1 MFLAVF
7 SHSQLRNVM
16 FNKLSEVISYYQR
29 FILTGH
35 IYQYRADNLLYFDR
49 YDLKDIKRLHIRQYA
64 KQRRL
69 SVKYATIN
77 REIAFARAAINATT
91 LDYEIPLNNPFKS
104 IKFTEEDHI
113 PNYLTIDQ
121 YNHLLSTALQTGNN
135 NLHDFLVLLTMTG
148 CRPKELLTLTWDNV
162 YLDKKQFVVRN
173 YFSKSKR
180 TMYKY
185 LNQTAYD
192 VLKNKSET
200 RIGTH
205 VFTNPATG
213 KAYTTFTKTFTRCK
227 KRAGI
232 DCTLYDL
239 RHTYASWL
247 VQSGVT
253 IYTVKDLLGHEDIE
267 STQRYAHLDYATLLN
282 AVDKI
287 G

>member
-1 MFLAVF
+1 MFK
-7 SHSQLRNVM
+7 
-16 FNKLSEVISYYQR
+16 KLSEVISYYQR
-29 FILTGH
+29 FVLTNH
-35 IYQYRADNLLYFDR
+35 LYQYRADNLLYFDR
-49 YDLKDIKRLHIRQYA
+49 YDLKDIKRVHIRQYA

-69 SVKYATIN
+69 NVKYATIN
-77 REIAFARAAINATT
+77 REISFARAAINSTS
-91 LDYEIPLNNPFKS
+91 LDYEISLNNPFTA

-113 PNYLTIDQ
+113 PNYLTVDQ
-121 YNHLLSTALQTGNN
+121 YQKLLTSALQTGNN
-135 NLHDFLVLLTMTG
+135 NLHDFIILLTMTG

-162 YLDKKQFVVRN
+162 HLDKRQFIVRN

-192 VLKNKSET
+192 VLKNKSDT

-247 VQSGVT
+247 VQGGIS